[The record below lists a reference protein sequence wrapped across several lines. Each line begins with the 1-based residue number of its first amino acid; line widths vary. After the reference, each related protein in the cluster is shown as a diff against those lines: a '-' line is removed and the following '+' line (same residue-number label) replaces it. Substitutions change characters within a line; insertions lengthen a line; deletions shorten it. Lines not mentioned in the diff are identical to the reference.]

1 MQVVKNAKELE
12 NQLNQLKN
20 DGNKVA
26 FIATMGALHDGHLKM
41 VKNAKQKFDIV
52 ICSIFVNPLQF
63 NRKEDFDTYP
73 DRIEE
78 DKTLLIRN
86 ECDFLFLPSVEEIYP
101 KQPKME
107 YQLGELSSTLEG
119 EHRPGHFA
127 GVVAVV
133 SRLFE
138 IIKPSVAYFGEKD
151 YQQVAVIKWLVKEFK
166 FDLKVE
172 VFPTV
177 RDKNGLALS
186 SRNYNLS
193 EEGKNKASLIYK
205 SLMFCKENYKIDGPY
220 DVIEKAKTILGNDF
234 KLDYFEIVD
243 ETTFVSGKGINQIKM
258 PRAFIAAYLEGVRL
272 IDNMSLNY

>member
-26 FIATMGALHDGHLKM
+26 FIATMGALHVGHLKM